1 MQKKM
6 IDSQVEECSEDIN
19 ENEIIY
25 NVTLVNHNAVTLMS
39 IGSFN

>member
-1 MQKKM
+1 M

-25 NVTLVNHNAVTLMS
+25 NVTLINHNTITLMS
-39 IGSFN
+39 IGGFN